1 MLDENTLVEK
11 SKQFIWAKYKGWSA
25 RELAIFDTYLSRIN
39 ARNPESAEVVFTKRE
54 YEELMGLKEVRP
66 EQLNRYVKNFIQNA
80 VSLKTERGWKNRPLF
95 SGADFEKNDNG
106 EWEVRLRCHPDL
118 EDAFFALA
126 DSGYQRY
133 YLKYTLSL
141 KSKYSKLLYC
151 LLKDNLFRKEW
162 QVELKELRELLG
174 ATSKTYESF
183 KDFNKFVLQKT
194 EEEINANTDIIFT
207 YEKITKGRL
216 TKAIKFKIKNKET
229 VENEQ
234 INGQMEIYDFPE
246 YCPDSDLTADQEH
259 NAVLEGKF
267 TLWSE
272 ACGNE
277 FNRSQLE
284 ELALLAE
291 EHVEYDPADAGR
303 HDLDIYHYLLRK
315 YKSLQNK
322 KDVKSRFG
330 YMKYLVENNA

>member
-1 MLDENTLVEK
+1 MLNENSLVEK
-11 SKQFIWAKYKGWSA
+11 SKQFIWAKYTGWSA
-25 RELAIFDTYLSRIN
+25 RELAVFDTYLSRIN
-39 ARNPESAEVVFTKRE
+39 ARNPESAEVIFTKRE

-80 VSLKTERGWKNRPLF
+80 VSLKTEKGWKNRPLF
-95 SGADFEKNDNG
+95 SGADFEKNENG

-118 EDAFFALA
+118 EAAFFALA

-183 KDFNKFVLQKT
+183 KDFNKFVLQKA
-194 EEEINANTDIIFT
+194 EEEINANTDIVFA

-216 TKAIKFKIKNKET
+216 TRAVKFKIKKRAA
-229 VENEQ
+229 EQ
-234 INGQMEIYDFPE
+234 AQIDGQMDIYDFPE
-246 YCPDSDLTADQEH
+246 YCPDKEE
-259 NAVLEGKF
+259 LEQNEVMDGKYA
-267 TLWSE
+267 LWSE
-272 ACGNE
+272 ACSGE
-277 FNRSQLE
+277 FTKVQIE
-284 ELALLAE
+284 ELSLLAGN
-291 EHVEYDPADAGR
+291 HVEYDSADPGR
-303 HDLDIYHYLLRK
+303 YDLNVYRYLLLK

-322 KDVKSRFG
+322 QGVKSRFG
-330 YMKYLVENNA
+330 YMKYLVENDV

>member
-1 MLDENTLVEK
+1 
-11 SKQFIWAKYKGWSA
+11 
-25 RELAIFDTYLSRIN
+25 
-39 ARNPESAEVVFTKRE
+39 
-54 YEELMGLKEVRP
+54 MGLKEVRP

-80 VSLKTERGWKNRPLF
+80 VSLKTGERFNKNRPLF

-126 DSGYQRY
+126 DSRVSTNHLNIQF
-133 YLKYTLSL
+133 

-151 LLKDNLFRKEW
+151 LLKYNLFRKEW

-216 TKAIKFKIKNKET
+216 TKGYKI
-229 VENEQ
+229 
-234 INGQMEIYDFPE
+234 
-246 YCPDSDLTADQEH
+246 
-259 NAVLEGKF
+259 
-267 TLWSE
+267 
-272 ACGNE
+272 
-277 FNRSQLE
+277 
-284 ELALLAE
+284 
-291 EHVEYDPADAGR
+291 
-303 HDLDIYHYLLRK
+303 
-315 YKSLQNK
+315 
-322 KDVKSRFG
+322 
-330 YMKYLVENNA
+330 